1 MEALLLNSESKSDM
15 KLLLELAKKIGVK
28 ARIITE
34 SELEDIGLM
43 NAIRQGRTEEF
54 IDNQS
59 FLKKL
64 RK

>member
-28 ARIITE
+28 ARVITE